1 MKEKELTTKGLFIGG
16 LLVKFY
22 NENGKG
28 LNTYEFI
35 ENYENEL
42 KSKNIDIAKINS
54 VNATLAYLASKGFVT
69 KSKVAYNDKMVTLY
83 TPNNELV
90 ILISKVENE

>member
-1 MKEKELTTKGLFIGG
+1 MERKLTEKQLFIGG

-22 NENGKG
+22 NENEKG
-28 LNTYEFI
+28 LNVYEFI
-35 ENYENEL
+35 KNYENEL
-42 KSKNIDIAKINS
+42 KSKNIDIVKINS
-54 VNATLAYLASKGFVT
+54 VNATLASLASKELVS

-90 ILISKVENE
+90 ILTNKVENE